1 MFVDILPTHEGESAF
16 VHIFGTLLQFFT
28 AVRGREDWLS
38 RGRWGAVKNVSKEV
52 PHSLRRI
59 ARVCLP
65 SFSRFKALFKAAI
78 VSAISV
84 CCEGIAVALAGDLTQ
99 EGDVRSSA
107 RRK

>member
-1 MFVDILPTHEGESAF
+1 VPSCTYLAPCFSFLPRFEAARIGLVEGA
-16 VHIFGTLLQFFT
+16 G
-28 AVRGREDWLS
+28 RGE
-38 RGRWGAVKNVSKEV
+38 NVSKEV

-65 SFSRFKALFKAAI
+65 SFSRFRALFKAAI

-84 CCEGIAVALAGDLTQ
+84 CCEGIAVAVAGDLTR

-107 RRK
+107 RRNRSC